1 MSHDTHRIEPRD
13 APAADTQPPNAPP
26 AQKQAGAP
34 IQRWLQRAAAAL
46 ARAEQRITENFRV
59 PPHGG

>member
-1 MSHDTHRIEPRD
+1 MSHETHPIEPHDSPTD
-13 APAADTQPPNAPP
+13 APPQGLPLAPEP
-26 AQKQAGAP
+26 AGP
-34 IQRWLQRAAAAL
+34 LIRRWLRRAAAAL